1 MTAIENVSNT
11 TRTRWAMF
19 AAASGTGLKFC
30 RNSIAKHTVLQPLS
44 GDWSCF
50 DDASNSSICK
60 CAPNYMWNS

>member
-1 MTAIENVSNT
+1 
-11 TRTRWAMF
+11 MF

-30 RNSIAKHTVLQPLS
+30 RNSIAKHTVLQALS